1 MVCKRLL
8 LCSFGKEGVEEKRKK
23 IKPAMYLVYGNHQC
37 VYNHMCWID
46 TTTTNNN
53 DNNNAAPLQIM

>member
-1 MVCKRLL
+1 
-8 LCSFGKEGVEEKRKK
+8 
-23 IKPAMYLVYGNHQC
+23 MYLVYGNHQC